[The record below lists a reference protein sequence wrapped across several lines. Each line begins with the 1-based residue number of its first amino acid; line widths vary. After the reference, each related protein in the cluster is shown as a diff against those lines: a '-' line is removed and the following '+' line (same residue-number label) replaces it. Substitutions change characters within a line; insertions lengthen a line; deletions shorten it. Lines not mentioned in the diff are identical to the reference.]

1 MSSFGPSDQQIATD
15 EQARR
20 IPDAILQLDK
30 LSELTR
36 DELTAQLEGEI
47 LRNEKLAQ
55 EVKELR
61 EEKVKLSLILEEE
74 DERRANLFLKK
85 VEELEAAIGSCPRC
99 SLIPAAVLLKNSI
112 KPGTAHVVR
121 SQSMSSL
128 PERPEE

>member
-61 EEKVKLSLILEEE
+61 EKVAWS
-74 DERRANLFLKK
+74 
-85 VEELEAAIGSCPRC
+85 
-99 SLIPAAVLLKNSI
+99 
-112 KPGTAHVVR
+112 
-121 SQSMSSL
+121 SM
-128 PERPEE
+128 